1 MIFRKRLY
9 FFSIGLIIGIFLMIF
24 IFRGKN
30 ASFNYMPNARVI
42 VNIISK
48 DSIQFTQS
56 ENISFTTENIKDII
70 SNGKVDF
77 KNSNSR
83 NKPCGI
89 YRIISSWKNTEVIL
103 EIKNCSEFINVVQ
116 IF

>member
-9 FFSIGLIIGIFLMIF
+9 FFSIGLIIGIFLVMF
-24 IFRGKN
+24 VFRGKN
-30 ASFNYMPNARVI
+30 ATFNYMPNARVI
-42 VNIISK
+42 ENIISK

-56 ENISFTTENIKDII
+56 KNTSFTTEDIKNII

-89 YRIISSWKNTEVIL
+89 YTITSSWENSEVVL